1 MEKTEKK
8 TATAGHG
15 PFLIGFY
22 THETP
27 EEIEEW
33 LDEHGIKTTLTRWC
47 TEIPE
52 DDNED
57 CVVSVRVRW
66 DSVEDEVKYSA
77 DLRRHIALLNQ
88 DATQEAEVYYGFNHA
103 EYAWWSCPHDLLD
116 MHLGST
122 FIIRTGPE

>member
-15 PFLIGFY
+15 PFLVGFY
-22 THETP
+22 THNTP
-27 EEIEEW
+27 EEIKEW
-33 LDEHGIKTTLTRWC
+33 LDQREVKTTLTRWS
-47 TEIPE
+47 TDIAG

-66 DSVEDEVKYSA
+66 SSVEDEVRFGA
-77 DLRRHIALLNQ
+77 ELRRHIALLNQ
-88 DATQEAEVYYGFNHA
+88 EATEEAEVYYGFNHA
-103 EYAWWSCPHDLLD
+103 EYAWWSCPQDLLD
-116 MHLGST
+116 VHLGSS

>member
-1 MEKTEKK
+1 MEGADDGEDR
-8 TATAGHG
+8 
-15 PFLIGFY
+15 
-22 THETP
+22 
-27 EEIEEW
+27 EEDGDGGARA
-33 LDEHGIKTTLTRWC
+33 LPDRLLHARDARRDRGVVGRAR
-47 TEIPE
+47 EIPE